1 MLTKRNSRSWVFWT
15 FWFWDEYANTMNT
28 TQWILQWILQSVCQ
42 HNEYYNQYMDVSL
55 VHWWHLILPSCWHG
69 FDSFLK
75 WPVTTWV
82 QHGWHVVDSLGVKKN
97 TKKNTEARHLGLAA
111 LLCPQVEVASI
122 NTGCTIRMPP
132 CPGGFL
138 CNRAAKMSLS
148 QLDELKLTHRL
159 RLKNT
164 SFENT
169 KSISMIHDLPVR
181 SQVLLLRL
189 GLQSATVQQ
198 YVVRRRPH
206 LASMM
211 SSSSLTN
218 QLGRFPS
225 AMGRPSFPA
234 FKTYGGG
241 LVVLTAFVV
250 GSPNTPPAWP
260 TVQQHQHGCCTKL
273 APLAMSWKLSPYAC
287 LCTLAVFL

>member
-1 MLTKRNSRSWVFWT
+1 MLTKRNNRSWVFWT

-28 TQWILQWILQSVCQ
+28 TMNATISMPTQWILQSVYGCIIG
-42 HNEYYNQYMDVSL
+42 SL
-55 VHWWHLILPSCWHG
+55 MTSHPAKLLAWFRFVAKMARSHLSSAWLTRSKLPGREKTS
-69 FDSFLK
+69 
-75 WPVTTWV
+75 
-82 QHGWHVVDSLGVKKN
+82 KK
-97 TKKNTEARHLGLAA
+97 TPRSGTLAWRPCCAPRWKLHPSILAA
-111 LLCPQVEVASI
+111 QSECLHVREVSSA
-122 NTGCTIRMPP
+122 
-132 CPGGFL
+132 
-138 CNRAAKMSLS
+138 NRAEKMSWS

-159 RLKNT
+159 RLKNA

-181 SQVLLLRL
+181 SKVLLLRL
-189 GLQSATVQQ
+189 GRQSATVRQ

-250 GSPNTPPAWP
+250 GSPHTPPAWP

-273 APLAMSWKLSPYAC
+273 APLAMIWKLSPYAC

>member
-1 MLTKRNSRSWVFWT
+1 MKRKRCYLDANKKKQQVLGFLNILVLGWICQHN
-15 FWFWDEYANTMNT
+15 EYYTMNT
-28 TQWILQWILQSVCQ
+28 TVNTTISMPTQWILQSVYGCIIG
-42 HNEYYNQYMDVSL
+42 SL
-55 VHWWHLILPSCWHG
+55 MTSHPAKLLAWFRFVPKMARNHLSSAWLTRSRLPGSE
-69 FDSFLK
+69 
-75 WPVTTWV
+75 
-82 QHGWHVVDSLGVKKN
+82 KKH
-97 TKKNTEARHLGLAA
+97 KKNTEARHLGLAA

-250 GSPNTPPAWP
+250 GSPHTPPAWP

-273 APLAMSWKLSPYAC
+273 APLAMIWKLS
-287 LCTLAVFL
+287 L